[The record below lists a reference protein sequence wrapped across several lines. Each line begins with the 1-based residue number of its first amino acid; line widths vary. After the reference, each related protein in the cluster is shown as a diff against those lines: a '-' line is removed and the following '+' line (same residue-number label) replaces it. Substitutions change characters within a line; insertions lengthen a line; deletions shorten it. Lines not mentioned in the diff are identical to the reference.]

1 MCARLGGGG
10 GGGDYCQ
17 GWGGTSPSGQLVGWV
32 LCQQMGEYG
41 ETARKSKGGVPKGV
55 IFIIY
60 LLHKYIVK

>member
-1 MCARLGGGG
+1 MGVGGTTAKAG
-10 GGGDYCQ
+10 
-17 GWGGTSPSGQLVGWV
+17 GGTSPSGQLVGWV

-41 ETARKSKGGVPKGV
+41 ETARKSKGVPKGG

>member
-1 MCARLGGGG
+1 MLVWGGGEEG
-10 GGGDYCQ
+10 TTAKAG
-17 GWGGTSPSGQLVGWV
+17 GGTSPSGQLVGWV